1 MGDELFCPYCN
12 TTIIIESINC
22 GIFRCGI
29 YKENGQQIPPHS
41 TKYEIEKLLDEK
53 KIWGCGQPFQLHNDK
68 LIKCG
73 WI

>member
-1 MGDELFCPYCN
+1 MDGLTCPHCGV
-12 TTIIIESINC
+12 TIVIESINC

-29 YKENGQQIPPHS
+29 YRSNNEQIPPHLGEEEC
-41 TKYEIEKLLDEK
+41 KKLLEDR
-53 KIWGCGQPFQLHNDK
+53 KIWGCANPFQLHQGK

>member
-1 MGDELFCPYCN
+1 MENLNCPYCN
-12 TTIIIESINC
+12 VSIVIESINC

-29 YKENGQQIPPHS
+29 YKHNHEQIPPHLS
-41 TKYEIEKLLDEK
+41 KEECNKLVKEN
-53 KIWGCGQPFQLHNDK
+53 KIWGCGQPFQLHNGK